1 MSSDDLDET
10 PNDFEALALRNDY
23 PEAERPV
30 AVQCDAELLHVKL
43 ADGRT
48 ISTPLWWYPRLLNAT
63 HEERNHVELMLGGVH
78 WPDVDEDLSVDGML
92 KGRRVPGAVEPEGAE
107 KPKAAA
113 AA

>member
-1 MSSDDLDET
+1 MDIWDEDLDPDEIVSIG
-10 PNDFEALALRNDY
+10 EY
-23 PEAERPV
+23 SEAERPV

-63 HEERNHVELMLGGVH
+63 PEQRNHVELMLAGVH

-92 KGRRVPGAVEPEGAE
+92 KGRRVPGAVEPKTAD
-107 KPKAAA
+107 KPKSAAA
-113 AA
+113 A

>member
-1 MSSDDLDET
+1 MDIWDEDLDPDEIVSIG
-10 PNDFEALALRNDY
+10 EY

-30 AVQCDAELLHVKL
+30 AVQCDTELLHVKL

-63 HEERNHVELMLGGVH
+63 HEERNHVELLLGGVH